1 MWHASKG
8 ERLESARQGGGVHRI
23 GTDPRAAGVGGWF
36 SPNFL

>member
-1 MWHASKG
+1 MWHSLEA
-8 ERLESARQGGGVHRI
+8 EPLESAGQGGGVHRI